1 MPRTVI
7 IEDFKASE
15 PCGEDEEIEEIFC
28 ETLPKLPTV
37 PTKASG
43 RVDTSA
49 AASFSRAEVDRASGA
64 VVASAPAASAPK
76 MAASF
81 QQQTKVED
89 DSAIAFGIAP
99 VLPRHLMWLR
109 LSRLDAQAIMQSR
122 GLVTSLS
129 PCRLRPRL
137 SQMKRFSKNTK
148 NG

>member
-89 DSAIAFGIAP
+89 DSAIAFGIA
-99 VLPRHLMWLR
+99 LLGHLAWLQ

-122 GLVTSLS
+122 GLATSLS

-137 SQMKRFSKNTK
+137 SQMKRSSKNTK